1 MRFMI
6 VVKATK
12 DSEAGVLPPEDL
24 LAEMAAYHGE
34 LAKAGVLIDG
44 SGLQATSRG
53 WRVRYRGA
61 NRSIVDGP
69 FTETKE
75 LIAGYT
81 IIQVKTRAEA
91 VEWSRKFPNPTLD
104 GSDCEIEV
112 RQMFELEDF
121 GESEP
126 LDRFR
131 EMGMSGASRQ
141 P

>member
-1 MRFMI
+1 MI
-6 VVKATK
+6 LVKATK
-12 DSEAGVLPPEDL
+12 DSEAGVMPPEHL
-24 LAEMAAYHGE
+24 LAEMAAYHEE

-44 SGLQATSRG
+44 SGLQATSKG

-61 NRSIVDGP
+61 SRGIVDGP
-69 FTETKE
+69 FVETKE
-75 LIAGYT
+75 LLAGYT

-91 VEWSRKFPNPTLD
+91 VEWSRRFPNPTLD

-112 RQMFELEDF
+112 RQMFELVDF
-121 GESEP
+121 GESET

-131 EMGMSGASRQ
+131 EVGMSGEEKR